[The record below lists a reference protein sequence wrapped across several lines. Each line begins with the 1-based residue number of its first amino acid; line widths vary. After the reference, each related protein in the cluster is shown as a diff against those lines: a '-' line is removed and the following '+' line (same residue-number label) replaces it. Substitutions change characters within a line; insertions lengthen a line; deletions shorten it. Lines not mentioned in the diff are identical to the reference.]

1 MTLTRRHFISTGLAA
16 GLVPVASSAFAQVQ
30 LPAHLM
36 PQVVEVGGRI
46 PQGQIEVFPDE
57 FHLYFGIYEGKAIRY
72 GVGVGRENLYEPGTF
87 TVDRKQEWPSWTPT
101 PDMIEREPEKYE
113 QFKDGVPGGPDNPL
127 GARAL
132 YLQYPNG
139 RDSYL
144 RIHGTTAPR
153 TIGSAVSNGC
163 ARLVNSHIEDLYRR
177 VPISTRVILHS
188 KGVASGLFQ
197 FTVEDQA

>member
-1 MTLTRRHFISTGLAA
+1 MKLTRRHFIQTGLSA
-16 GLVPVASSAFAQVQ
+16 GLIPLAGQAAAAQ

-36 PQVVEVGGRI
+36 PTVVPVAGRI
-46 PQGQIEVFPDE
+46 PQGTIEVFPDE
-57 FHLYFGIYEGKAIRY
+57 FHLYFGIYEGNAIRY
-72 GVGVGRENLYEPGTF
+72 GVGVGRSGLYEPGSF
-87 TVDRKQEWPSWTPT
+87 TVDRKKEWPDWRPT
-101 PDMIEREPEKYE
+101 DDMIEREPEKYE
-113 QFKDGVPGGPDNPL
+113 QYKDGIPGGPDNPL

-163 ARLVNSHIEDLYRR
+163 ARLVNEHIEDLYRR
-177 VPISTRVILHS
+177 VPIGTRVTLHP
-188 KGVASGLFQ
+188 KGVASGLFI
-197 FTVEDQA
+197 TEPAEA